1 MAWNS
6 HAGSYTWKG
15 LVDGQFRP
23 LDMTLTLEQNNVHD
37 EADEFERLS
46 IKQDFY
52 FPVLHLY
59 FNDDL
64 TVAWDTVG
72 FAWRSDILV
81 NIISTNSRMEYV
93 SLML

>member
-1 MAWNS
+1 MNVLSKQEKLLEVCSEESLNQILDRYMAWNS

-64 TVAWDTVG
+64 TVA
-72 FAWRSDILV
+72 
-81 NIISTNSRMEYV
+81 
-93 SLML
+93 